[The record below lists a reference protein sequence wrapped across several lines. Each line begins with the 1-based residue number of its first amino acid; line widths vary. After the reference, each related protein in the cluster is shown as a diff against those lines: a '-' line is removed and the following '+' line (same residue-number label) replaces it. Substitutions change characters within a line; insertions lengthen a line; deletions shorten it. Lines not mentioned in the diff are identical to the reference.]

1 MLKSPQREIGMELFR
16 KKLRNESM
24 SPTELE
30 QYQIFE
36 WADKMDSIWRH
47 RIFRLSILV
56 HLPMLFLLA
65 ISSNWAIEMPLYMYS
80 GLLLFIGQANVFT
93 RGFGLPFCTAD
104 LRDKKL
110 EILDAFHKR
119 INGLPLT
126 NEELRDI
133 NYSETEIKWYSW
145 QMKILFFGLGIHILA
160 SVLHGVVTLLEIKLL
175 D

>member
-1 MLKSPQREIGMELFR
+1 
-16 KKLRNESM
+16 M

-36 WADKMDSIWRH
+36 RADRMDSIWRQ
-47 RIFRLSILV
+47 RVLGLSMLV

-65 ISSNWAIEMPLYMYS
+65 ISANWALEMPLYISS
-80 GLLLFIGQANVFT
+80 GFFLFIGGIDSFIMITV
-93 RGFGLPFCTAD
+93 LPFCISEMPD
-104 LRDKKL
+104 RKL
-110 EILDAFHKR
+110 EILDAFHKKK
-119 INGLPLT
+119 NGLPLT

-145 QMKILFFGLGIHILA
+145 QQKILFFGLGIHILA